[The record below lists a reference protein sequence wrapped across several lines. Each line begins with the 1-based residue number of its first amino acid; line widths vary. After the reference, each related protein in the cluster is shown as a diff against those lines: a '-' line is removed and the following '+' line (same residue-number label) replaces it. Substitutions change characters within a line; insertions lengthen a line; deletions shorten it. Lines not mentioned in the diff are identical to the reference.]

1 MRDTEALDLLLTYIE
16 DSYKYIEALKIKA
29 SSDVSHIYDAELA
42 VIDDILNYAE
52 KDLGLKTFPYADSIY
67 GYDTSDFDYLLND

>member
-1 MRDTEALDLLLTYIE
+1 MTDAEALDLLLTYIE
-16 DSYKYIEALKIKA
+16 DSYEYIESLKIKA

-52 KDLGLKTFPYADSIY
+52 KDLGLRTFLYAHGIS
-67 GYDTSDFDYLLND
+67 GYDIPDIDYLLND